1 MHNRVFFCFF
11 ARNMHKRVRAGLL
24 TKFSR
29 KRKLFSVAPLPKRI
43 GAFGIMPKEKWER
56 KERKKERLLYN

>member
-1 MHNRVFFCFF
+1 MFFLFF
-11 ARNMHKRVRAGLL
+11 GRKMHKRVRAGLL

-29 KRKLFSVAPLPKRI
+29 KRKLFPVAPLPKGI
-43 GAFGIMPKEKWER
+43 GAFGIMPKEKRER